1 LTVQFTSIA
10 KVTENEWTV
19 TKDKETVMFDE
30 GTVTVGGR

>member
-1 LTVQFTSIA
+1 LTVQLTSIA

-19 TKDKETVMFDE
+19 TKDKGTAMLDE